1 MADAAPVASLEQVFW
16 KKKKDRDGA
25 PTVDSY
31 LREVNGP
38 PAPATGPPAAAPPS
52 DFGPPVAATPA
63 QAVPGV
69 FSLVAE
75 DVFTVTGRGTVVT
88 GTLAD
93 GVARTGQQ
101 VAIIRDGVHIASSE
115 ITGVES
121 ARRLRREAG
130 PGDQVGL
137 LMGGLGKDQV
147 QRGDL
152 IAGR

>member
-1 MADAAPVASLEQVFW
+1 MFW
-16 KKKKDRDGA
+16 KKKKDRDSA
-25 PTVDSY
+25 PSVDSHQ
-31 LREVNGP
+31 RDV
-38 PAPATGPPAAAPPS
+38 TGPPSAVTGPPTGAPPS
-52 DFGPPVAATPA
+52 DFGPPVAAPPP
-63 QAVPGV
+63 QAVPGA

-75 DVFTVTGRGTVVT
+75 DVFTITGRGTVVT

-101 VAIIRDGVHIASSE
+101 VAIIRDGVHVASSE
-115 ITGVES
+115 LTGVET

-147 QRGDL
+147 RQGDTV
-152 IAGR
+152 AGR